1 MPKRGHSTSL
11 SEEPVM
17 GGVPEWWDPVG
28 VPTGASLMLNRQR
41 ASTSLQQRLSADVP
55 RRAPDHR
62 EPWRH
67 KGPRGAASARS
78 QALDRQASCAKSPIA
93 RQAAQPLLPRASPSS
108 SPSSKGRRVHGKKEQ
123 RNEDDGG
130 HADGHARRPGRHG
143 AEMEPT
149 PISAPTRGAEGH
161 SGGGVPQKKKKKKKK
176 KAKGEACGHDAG

>member
-11 SEEPVM
+11 SEDPVM

-28 VPTGASLMLNRQR
+28 VPTGASLVLNRQR

-62 EPWRH
+62 DPWRH
-67 KGPRGAASARS
+67 KGRRGAASARS

-93 RQAAQPLLPRASPSS
+93 RQAAQPLLPRASSSS
-108 SPSSKGRRVHGKKEQ
+108 SPSSKGRRVNGKNEQ

-130 HADGHARRPGRHG
+130 RADGHVRRPGGGHG

-149 PISAPTRGAEGH
+149 PISALTRGAEGH
-161 SGGGVPQKKKKKKKK
+161 RRGGVPPKKRKKKGR
-176 KAKGEACGHDAG
+176 GEAGGHDAG